1 MKNEN
6 YTVEMKTSKR
16 MKGGVLEG
24 CEMYEVEETHYYIF
38 RDGKLVGIT
47 FDAKDINPAIE
58 RMEKY
63 PHAGR
68 QMGSR
73 FD

>member
-1 MKNEN
+1 MKEN

-16 MKGGVLEG
+16 MKGGALEG
-24 CEMYEVEETHYYIF
+24 CEMYEVEETHYHIF

-47 FDAKDINPAIE
+47 FDAEDINLAIE

-68 QMGSR
+68 TMNNR